1 MANHL
6 ERTLIFKDPASF
18 IENEVGLENVTG
30 KFLNDFQNKYLNFDL
45 NNDAEDI
52 DLAPEEEIGAEIDD
66 VINKVIE
73 DPKPAFLT
81 PNPTGDLFSVNFS
94 SVVAQPN
101 IETPDSP
108 VKFTVQS
115 EPENGERKV
124 KVEIPD
130 VEWVL
135 NNYVDYDSF
144 NKIKES
150 NAELVLKAVRTLNAK
165 IVSDKKN
172 ALAFENFVNKFN
184 PGAEPE
190 KMLRY
195 ELIRKEA
202 GKDLMVRLNYVDKEN
217 KRRYEVDI
225 YPEINKLD
233 LHERT
238 MK

>member
-6 ERTLIFKDPASF
+6 ERTTIFKDPASF

-45 NNDAEDI
+45 ANDAEGI
-52 DLAPEEEIGAEIDD
+52 DLAPEEEIGAEVNEI
-66 VINKVIE
+66 IE

-101 IETPDSP
+101 IETPESP
-108 VKFTVQS
+108 VKFTVQT

-144 NKIKES
+144 NKVKES

-217 KRRYEVDI
+217 KCRYEVDI

>member
-1 MANHL
+1 MVNHL
-6 ERTLIFKDPASF
+6 ERTTIFKDPASF

-45 NNDAEDI
+45 ANDAEDI
-52 DLAPEEEIGAEIDD
+52 DLAPEEEIGAEIDE
-66 VINKVIE
+66 VIE

-101 IETPDSP
+101 IETPESP

>member
-52 DLAPEEEIGAEIDD
+52 DLAPEEEIGAEIDEA
-66 VINKVIE
+66 INEVIE

-101 IETPDSP
+101 IETPNSP

-115 EPENGERKV
+115 EPDNGERKV

-144 NKIKES
+144 NKVKES
-150 NAELVLKAVRTLNAK
+150 NAELVFKAVRTLNSK

-233 LHERT
+233 LHERA

>member
-6 ERTLIFKDPASF
+6 ERTLIFKDPASL

-45 NNDAEDI
+45 VNDAEDI
-52 DLAPEEEIGAEIDD
+52 DLAPEEEIGAEINE
-66 VINKVIE
+66 VIK

-101 IETPDSP
+101 IETPESP
-108 VKFTVQS
+108 VKFTVQT

>member
-45 NNDAEDI
+45 NNDTEDI
-52 DLAPEEEIGAEIDD
+52 DLAPEEEIGAEIDE
-66 VINKVIE
+66 VINEVIE

-81 PNPTGDLFSVNFS
+81 PNPTWDLFSVNFS

-101 IETPDSP
+101 IETPESP

-115 EPENGERKV
+115 EPDNGERKV

-144 NKIKES
+144 NKVKES

>member
-1 MANHL
+1 MASIIGRPTVFKNPADII
-6 ERTLIFKDPASF
+6 EREI
-18 IENEVGLENVTG
+18 GLENVTG
-30 KFLNDFQNKYLNFDL
+30 KFLNDFQNKFLR
-45 NNDAEDI
+45 ADI
-52 DLAPEEEIGAEIDD
+52 GDVIEMAPEEEIGAEI
-66 VINKVIE
+66 IE

-101 IETPDSP
+101 IETPESP

-144 NKIKES
+144 NKVKES
-150 NAELVLKAVRTLNAK
+150 NAELVLKAVRALNAK